1 MKGKKKLSKF
11 FKDEKVDVISK
22 EKQWL
27 LCSDDTI
34 VWVVGRRADERF
46 KVEDSTK
53 EILKI
58 TLVS

>member
-22 EKQWL
+22 ERQWL
-27 LCSDDTI
+27 LCSDDAI

-46 KVEDSTK
+46 KVEDSTQ